1 MMGKCLADPNLNK
14 TIGSCIINIALEAP
28 KRILCSKWLA
38 WRGFQIHPPIHMCNW
53 LCSSQSMFEF
63 TVATTSS

>member
-1 MMGKCLADPNLNK
+1 MVGKCLADPNLNK
-14 TIGSCIINIALEAP
+14 TISSCIINIALEAP

-38 WRGFQIHPPIHMCNW
+38 GRGAQIHPYT